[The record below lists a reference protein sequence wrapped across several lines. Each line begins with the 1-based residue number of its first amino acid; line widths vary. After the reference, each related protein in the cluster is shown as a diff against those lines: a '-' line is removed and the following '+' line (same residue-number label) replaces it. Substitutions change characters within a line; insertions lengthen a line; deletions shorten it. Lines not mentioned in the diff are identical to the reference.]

1 MNIKWTMTKHP
12 LLVMLVSIVS
22 ITLAAC
28 SSAAE
33 PPLISPSDPEVG
45 KLRITARQALNSRLN
60 QTVKTA
66 GLTKDISHSGLDRCR
81 KGNDDAKNMEDFSSK
96 CTLSLYR
103 AYAWNGDIEG
113 LLDRIPD
120 CPGAELRDYW
130 REFGGKP
137 DPQDSPRI
145 FDVGDLPD
153 LDCAGLTMTFTTPAH
168 SKDPGFGDVMPGA
181 TVWDPDGGMYDPY
194 YWAPE
199 GKPWLDTWL
208 RNQKRYRFLVAMEA
222 SKDYALIKS

>member
-1 MNIKWTMTKHP
+1 MTKHP

-45 KLRITARQALNSRLN
+45 KLRIRARQALNSRLN

-103 AYAWNGDIEG
+103 AYAWNGDIEA
-113 LLDRIPD
+113 LLDRLPD

-137 DPQDSPRI
+137 DPQDGPRI
-145 FDVGDLPD
+145 YDVGDLPD

-168 SKDPGFGDVMPGA
+168 SKDPDFDVMPGA
-181 TVWDPDGGMYDPY
+181 TVWDPDGGMHDPY

-222 SKDYALIKS
+222 SNDYALIKS